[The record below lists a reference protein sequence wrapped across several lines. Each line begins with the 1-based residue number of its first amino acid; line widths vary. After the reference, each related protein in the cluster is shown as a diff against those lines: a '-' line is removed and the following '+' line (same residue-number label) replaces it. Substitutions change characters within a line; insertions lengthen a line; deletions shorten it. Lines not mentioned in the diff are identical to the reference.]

1 MLARRSLSG
10 VNMLRFF
17 LFGGIVAIAVL
28 ILLWDSPT
36 LRAQVAKGA
45 AIAYLALLAVLLF
58 LGLAM

>member
-1 MLARRSLSG
+1 
-10 VNMLRFF
+10 MLRFF
-17 LFGGIVAIAVL
+17 LFGGFVAIAVL
-28 ILLWDSPT
+28 ILLWDSAN